1 MGLMIT
7 RTAKF
12 TFIFIKSKSLTRTD
26 KYHCDKECQNVTK
39 FISSINKLQSNIF
52 FHLQGEINATTHT
65 YLNQI
70 SKPWKSVMWI
80 AEEGWLAQEE
90 EVTVKWKIEV

>member
-1 MGLMIT
+1 MVFPLNSVAPPFSLEDNIGLMIT

-12 TFIFIKSKSLTRTD
+12 TFIFIKSKSLTKTD

-70 SKPWKSVMWI
+70 SKS
-80 AEEGWLAQEE
+80 
-90 EVTVKWKIEV
+90 